1 MKWLLLVF
9 LTSCHSFFGSLSRFS
24 SSCPGLENQLPLT
37 AFLFLT
43 FQSRHSSVF
52 LLSSVHTFLLKH
64 ISLCS
69 GVLQSWLLSVNKLHT
84 SWGHRQTFIIF
95 TFLLHSSVLGSG
107 SWMSEW
113 MNEWGGIEESCSCD
127 PIVFVSLSFW
137 PKYIISRYL
146 GHLNFNIMNQT
157 CAFKLFSSAII
168 NFLFVEPEIVHHLV
182 FFFFFWRMFCF
193 CSKWAWVIC
202 NFRIEFLFDNTVV
215 KSCFLACYCELQTIS
230 FDNFRYLYIYKVE

>member
-182 FFFFFWRMFCF
+182 FFFFFEECF
-193 CSKWAWVIC
+193 KLIFGCTGWLLLCVG
-202 NFRIEFLFDNTVV
+202 FL
-215 KSCFLACYCELQTIS
+215 
-230 FDNFRYLYIYKVE
+230 